1 MRQNDEST
9 SLQLKAKLEDDIA
22 VFLSTST
29 IRKARIKQGWTLQGT
44 AYCQLVRDA
53 NKVKRLEFAEQ
64 VLATGDTLD
73 NVIFTDECSVSAEQ
87 YRRTCYR
94 KIDEPQKRKPKPKHP
109 LKVHVWAGISKHG
122 PTKICIFDGIMDAE
136 LYCEILESSLIP
148 FINEKLPNHRF
159 MQDNDPKHR
168 SRRAQA
174 FFLENN
180 VNWWRTP
187 PESPDMN
194 PIENL
199 WHKLKEFVRIHVKPR
214 TKPQLINVIKT
225 FWEDRVDRAKCLKY
239 IGHVL
244 NKAVPAVVE
253 SRGCATRY

>member
-1 MRQNDEST
+1 
-9 SLQLKAKLEDDIA
+9 
-22 VFLSTST
+22 
-29 IRKARIKQGWTLQGT
+29 
-44 AYCQLVRDA
+44 
-53 NKVKRLEFAEQ
+53 
-64 VLATGDTLD
+64 
-73 NVIFTDECSVSAEQ
+73 
-87 YRRTCYR
+87 
-94 KIDEPQKRKPKPKHP
+94 
-109 LKVHVWAGISKHG
+109 
-122 PTKICIFDGIMDAE
+122 MDAE

-159 MQDNDPKHR
+159 MQDNDPKHT

-214 TKPQLINVIKT
+214 TKP
-225 FWEDRVDRAKCLKY
+225 
-239 IGHVL
+239 
-244 NKAVPAVVE
+244 
-253 SRGCATRY
+253 